1 MMALCCVGRFL
12 KLEKLFMDVFYI
24 LISAWKK
31 KNKMCIWNWF
41 FAMYSA
47 DLTCVN
53 GSTDRNIVSETLDG
67 LLPILEL
74 KLKCCFCTVFH
85 WIAIHFLIHYLPF
98 NIFAMCCSFSISR
111 ALNKA
116 EAGYEWS
123 LFSDVCLRLYILAE
137 TVSLSKIW
145 KSYPL
150 F

>member
-1 MMALCCVGRFL
+1 M
-12 KLEKLFMDVFYI
+12 
-24 LISAWKK
+24 LIHNISSKH
-31 KNKMCIWNWF
+31 
-41 FAMYSA
+41 
-47 DLTCVN
+47 DRET
-53 GSTDRNIVSETLDG
+53 TDRNIVSETLDG

-116 EAGYEWS
+116 EAAYEWS
-123 LFSDVCLRLYILAE
+123 LFSVVCLRFYILAE

-150 F
+150 FQRQTRRLFEQQCTAQHLNTNRTVWLG